1 MTSKVL
7 KVRRQNS
14 QQFNCVCPAKQAPA
28 LVQVSHP
35 DPFWNCDTVDFDK
48 IAAEASK
55 ETTKGMTTT
64 ELAGSWIAV
73 LGMFAR
79 DDNDATAAYS
89 THNERKAQIQ
99 GAWDRVTQ
107 LIKDSVA
114 AVSGDI
120 GPGRQRDG
128 ELDEL
133 DARIQGLGGSNT
145 KDSSKDTTEG
155 LGFLTKRIF
164 QMFLGLALVFE
175 ALTLDRKEIEKTL
188 RSLENSS
195 QTKRKIFTLRLLLN
209 TVQEVSLLTSG
220 LLLEEKP
227 MGLYWFLLLLEQQA
241 GFLALVITENIL
253 IATAMG
259 S

>member
-1 MTSKVL
+1 MRLGLSL
-7 KVRRQNS
+7 
-14 QQFNCVCPAKQAPA
+14 APA

-133 DARIQGLGGSNT
+133 DAVR
-145 KDSSKDTTEG
+145 DAE
-155 LGFLTKRIF
+155 
-164 QMFLGLALVFE
+164 
-175 ALTLDRKEIEKTL
+175 
-188 RSLENSS
+188 
-195 QTKRKIFTLRLLLN
+195 
-209 TVQEVSLLTSG
+209 
-220 LLLEEKP
+220 
-227 MGLYWFLLLLEQQA
+227 
-241 GFLALVITENIL
+241 
-253 IATAMG
+253 
-259 S
+259 

>member
-114 AVSGDI
+114 A
-120 GPGRQRDG
+120 
-128 ELDEL
+128 
-133 DARIQGLGGSNT
+133 RIQGLGGSNT

-227 MGLYWFLLLLEQQA
+227 MGLYRFLLLLEQQA